1 MHTAIGCPGALSNT
15 CHELRKLVAKSIK
28 TSRVGGGGA
37 EGCGTID
44 DLVEG
49 IKDVDDDVD

>member
-1 MHTAIGCPGALSNT
+1 VHTAIGCPGALSNT